1 MPDKNNYESGEGS
14 EEGGEDEGSEE
25 GGEAEWGEEILPQ
38 VTRLLLLPAHHS
50 HMAHITPAVPAC
62 LSIRG
67 ERRK

>member
-1 MPDKNNYESGEGS
+1 MPGKNNYESGDGS
-14 EEGGEDEGSEE
+14 EEEGDDEGGED

-38 VTRLLLLPAHHS
+38 VTGLLLLPAHHT
-50 HMAHITPAVPAC
+50 HMAHITPAGPAC